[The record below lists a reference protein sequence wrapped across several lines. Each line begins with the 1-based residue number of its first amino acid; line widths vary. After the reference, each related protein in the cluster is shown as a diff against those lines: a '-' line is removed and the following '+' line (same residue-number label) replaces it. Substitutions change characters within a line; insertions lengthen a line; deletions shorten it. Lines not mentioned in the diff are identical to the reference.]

1 MFKTIKQR
9 ILLGYLLVV
18 IVSLIAA
25 IVLTKNNANV
35 ENLVEAYVAETLPSL
50 SAIDDIQTQSKELVL
65 IAYSLYGTTINS
77 REYNGQKDRLV
88 DETNAKFSQF
98 SYMGS
103 DAAQEKFDVLVASAA
118 SLQQTMSATSIDW
131 DIARENL
138 QVITQAAS
146 ELNVLLT
153 GVRSGVERAANSRT
167 MAISAELSVSQ
178 FTIYSLI
185 ILLLAVS
192 IMGYILAKRNIASPI
207 EEMAKRLDDIA
218 KTRNLQSRLPTQNLQ
233 ELHAITHSV
242 QGLLA
247 VFHKG
252 MTDLQHAVNDLNHS
266 SQTLNSATSHSSTAI
281 LSFQGDIKQLVSVM
295 DNLSDEM
302 EQSLTLSIKAAE
314 QAKGSAHQ
322 IAQGKVD
329 VETTA
334 RAISDLTLNIDKTAT
349 TLDKLQ
355 SDGKNVSSVVKTIA
369 EIADQTNLLA
379 LNAAIEAARAG
390 ESGRGFAVVADEVRT
405 LASRTHQSTVEINAM
420 LEKIV
425 QSIRDSV
432 QTMTSNK
439 DKAHNALGLAN
450 ELVITLE
457 DGRRSILSLVEV
469 SNEASALVQ
478 QAKDQVQ
485 VAREGALDFQML
497 GDQVKA
503 ANTNVNSEA
512 KSLFSL
518 AENLQ
523 ENVNRFKLS

>member
-65 IAYSLYGTTINS
+65 IAYSLYGTTISS

-146 ELNVLLT
+146 ELNALLT

-192 IMGYILAKRNIASPI
+192 IMGYILAKRNIANPI

-390 ESGRGFAVVADEVRT
+390 ESGRGFAVADEVRT

-457 DGRRSILSLVEV
+457 DGRKSVLSLVEV

-478 QAKDQVQ
+478 HAKDQVQ

>member
-18 IVSLIAA
+18 VVAVIAA
-25 IVLTKNNANV
+25 VVLTKNNANV
-35 ENLVEAYVAETLPSL
+35 ESLVEAYISETLPSL
-50 SAIDDIQTQSKELVL
+50 SAIDDIQAQSKELVL
-65 IAYSLYGTTINS
+65 MAYSLYGTTINS
-77 REYNGQKDRLV
+77 SEYTTQKEQLIDATIVR
-88 DETNAKFSQF
+88 FSQF
-98 SYMGS
+98 SYSGS
-103 DAAQEKFDVLVASAA
+103 NTVKDKFDELVVLTEALQRTMSAA
-118 SLQQTMSATSIDW
+118 SVDW
-131 DIARENL
+131 DTARVNL
-138 QVITQAAS
+138 QDITEAAS
-146 ELNVLLT
+146 ELNGLLASL
-153 GVRSGVERAANSRT
+153 RSNVERAANSRT
-167 MAISAELSVSQ
+167 MSIFDELNVSQ
-178 FTIYSLI
+178 LTVFILI
-185 ILLLAVS
+185 ILLLVVS
-192 IMGYILAKRNIASPI
+192 AMGYVLAKANIANPI
-207 EEMAKRLDDIA
+207 ENMANKLNEIS
-218 KTRNLQSRLPTQNLQ
+218 KTRNLNSSLPNQNLK
-233 ELHAITHSV
+233 ELNAIAQSV
-242 QGLLA
+242 QGLLS

-252 MTDLQHAVNDLNHS
+252 MTDLQQAVNDLNHS

-295 DNLSDEM
+295 DSLSHEM
-302 EQSLTLSIKAAE
+302 EQSLTLSIQAAE
-314 QAKGSAHQ
+314 QAKGSAYQ

-334 RAISDLTLNIDKTAT
+334 RAISDLTKNIDKTAT

-355 SDGKNVSSVVKTIA
+355 NDGKNVSSVVKTIA

-457 DGRRSILSLVEV
+457 DGRKSILSLVEV

-478 QAKDQVQ
+478 HAKDQVQ

-503 ANTNVNSEA
+503 ANNNVNSEA

>member
-1 MFKTIKQR
+1 M
-9 ILLGYLLVV
+9 
-18 IVSLIAA
+18 
-25 IVLTKNNANV
+25 
-35 ENLVEAYVAETLPSL
+35 P
-50 SAIDDIQTQSKELVL
+50 
-65 IAYSLYGTTINS
+65 
-77 REYNGQKDRLV
+77 
-88 DETNAKFSQF
+88 
-98 SYMGS
+98 
-103 DAAQEKFDVLVASAA
+103 
-118 SLQQTMSATSIDW
+118 
-131 DIARENL
+131 
-138 QVITQAAS
+138 
-146 ELNVLLT
+146 
-153 GVRSGVERAANSRT
+153 
-167 MAISAELSVSQ
+167 
-178 FTIYSLI
+178 
-185 ILLLAVS
+185 
-192 IMGYILAKRNIASPI
+192 
-207 EEMAKRLDDIA
+207 
-218 KTRNLQSRLPTQNLQ
+218 KTRQFQSRLPTQNLQ

-281 LSFQGDIKQLVSVM
+281 LSFLKQLVSVM

-334 RAISDLTLNIDKTAT
+334 RAISDLTLNIDKTAS

-457 DGRRSILSLVEV
+457 DGRKSILSLVEV
-469 SNEASALVQ
+469 SEASALVQ
-478 QAKDQVQ
+478 HAKDQVQ
-485 VAREGALDFQML
+485 VARR
-497 GDQVKA
+497 
-503 ANTNVNSEA
+503 
-512 KSLFSL
+512 FSN
-518 AENLQ
+518 AG
-523 ENVNRFKLS
+523 RSS